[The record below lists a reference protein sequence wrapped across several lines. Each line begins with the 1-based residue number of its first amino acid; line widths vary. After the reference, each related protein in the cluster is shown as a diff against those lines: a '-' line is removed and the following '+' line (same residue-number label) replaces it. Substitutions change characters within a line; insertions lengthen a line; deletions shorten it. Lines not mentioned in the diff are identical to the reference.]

1 MAPKTL
7 LLAVAVV
14 CLPLVG
20 CLPSIKETE
29 PAWAVAQAP
38 DDACLVGAVRSVSE
52 LQEAL
57 RGLAGPDAGDID
69 LVKSLEGGVPAGLF
83 DTGGPVVAVLRF
95 AEGKAE
101 LVLLLR
107 LKDETKLQGERLE
120 GDIVKVAGPPPPAKA
135 QAPGAAGAGYVK
147 KTGPWAAYS
156 REVGPLKWFAAA
168 PKRLALTDAEAAQ
181 VAGRTL
187 WLRVEPKPLAV
198 ALKDLIEKQTRGAP
212 GGPPAPPAAKKVF
225 DWMAG
230 VAGQVGRVVV
240 AADVKAEGIAADVAV
255 DLAEGSSLLAL
266 AQAGR
271 PAEGLAGSLPASDR
285 LLFAGWG
292 RMDPAKA
299 LPPYKALLRP
309 LIDAILEGQGEEARK
324 GADKLWDS
332 FGKWGDVLGGEV
344 AFLLEAA
351 PTGQGMYRVAEVIA
365 VKDPAAYGK
374 LMAEQMDATKGLMSA
389 FMGGMGGPPG
399 LPTPRMDVD
408 WKVAAETIEG
418 IPVDVMRLKA
428 TMELPPDSP
437 AEAKAQAADL
447 MALLYGPEG
456 MVVRM
461 GVADRTAVVA
471 IGGADR
477 MAQAIRAARGQGP
490 RLAADPKVAAALGRL
505 PKDASGAVV
514 LSLGNYVHMTM
525 SFVQQMMS
533 ANVPPEVKEAA
544 KAEGMDVW
552 APPPPGD
559 LVTVSGRLDGRT
571 VRIAV
576 GVPQSEVRNAVTVG
590 KEGGKRI
597 AWYAQ
602 KQQELM
608 KKQNPGQG
616 GQAAP
621 PAEKKE

>member
-7 LLAVAVV
+7 LLAVAVA

-20 CLPSIKETE
+20 CVPSVKETE

-52 LQEAL
+52 LQAAL
-57 RGLAGPDAGDID
+57 RALAGPDAGDID

-83 DTGGPVVAVLRF
+83 DTGGPVVAALRL

-156 REVGPLKWFAAA
+156 RKVEPLKWFAAA
-168 PKRLALTDAEAAQ
+168 PKRITLTDAESAQ
-181 VAGRTL
+181 IAGRTL

-230 VAGQVGRVVV
+230 VAGQAGRVVV

-271 PAEGLAGSLPASDR
+271 PVEGLAACLPASDR

-299 LPPYKALLRP
+299 MPPYKALLRP
-309 LIDAILEGQGEEARK
+309 LIDAILEGQDEETRK

-332 FGKWGDVLGGEV
+332 FEKWGDIMGGEV
-344 AFLLEAA
+344 AFMLEAA
-351 PTGQGMYRVAEVIA
+351 PTGQGMYRMAEIIA
-365 VKDPAAYGK
+365 VKDPAAYTK
-374 LMAEQMDATKGLMSA
+374 LMAEQMDATKSLMSA
-389 FMGGMGGPPG
+389 FMGSMGGPPG
-399 LPTPRMDVD
+399 VPTPRMDVE
-408 WKVAAETIEG
+408 WKTAAETIEG
-418 IPVDVMRLKA
+418 IPVDVMHLKA
-428 TMELPPDSP
+428 TMELPPDAP
-437 AEAKAQAADL
+437 PEAKAQVADL

-477 MAQAIRAARGQGP
+477 MAQAIKAARGQGP

-505 PKDASGAVV
+505 PKDASGAAV
-514 LSLGNYVHMTM
+514 LSLGNYMHMAM
-525 SFVQQMMS
+525 SLVPQMMA
-533 ANVPPEVKEAA
+533 ANLPPEVKEAA

-559 LVTVSGRLDGRT
+559 LVTMSGRLDGRT
-571 VRIAV
+571 IRIAV
-576 GVPQSEVRNAVTVG
+576 SVPQSEVRNAVTVG

-597 AWYAQ
+597 AWYMQ
-602 KQQELM
+602 KQQEVM
-608 KKQNPGQG
+608 QKQNPGQG